1 MGYQAGEGTVG
12 NGREALKKSGTIWE
26 AARST
31 PAALTSENGP
41 KMAQVVYPPLKI
53 LSIALL
59 QTPGDRTAPA
69 RLRWFLSGGIVAK
82 INQPKSVGHPFSIVE
97 VKKSDRCATTGG
109 NAFDKT
115 TVEAKMAIPSLLA
128 WMKEEDDFL

>member
-1 MGYQAGEGTVG
+1 M
-12 NGREALKKSGTIWE
+12 
-26 AARST
+26 
-31 PAALTSENGP
+31 
-41 KMAQVVYPPLKI
+41 
-53 LSIALL
+53 
-59 QTPGDRTAPA
+59 
-69 RLRWFLSGGIVAK
+69 AK